1 LPDKIRADQ
10 HEDCKEEAINPDTL
24 EEVQEFKQ
32 DERMGRVD
40 KGEVVSDIILDIIKD
55 IGILILIECVYCPH
69 IYTVIPSGAGA
80 RYHRKKHIGRYKEKD
95 PAQNDIGDFPELF
108 LN

>member
-1 LPDKIRADQ
+1 MFFINLPDKIRADQ

-32 DERMGRVD
+32 DERVRGID
-40 KGEVVSDIILDIIKD
+40 KGEVVPDVILDIIKD
-55 IGILILIECVYCPH
+55 IGVLVLIQCVYCTH
-69 IYTVIPSGAGA
+69 IYTVIPSGSGA

-95 PAQNDIGDFPELF
+95 AA
-108 LN
+108 